1 MANEVFDALNR
12 IADAIFAQVK
22 VQKRAVA
29 VSEEMLAMQKVNLAV
44 TKALE
49 ESLTR
54 TTDNGVGITRLPHES
69 QADA

>member
-1 MANEVFDALNR
+1 MANSVSEALNR

-29 VSEEMLAMQKVNLAV
+29 VSEDMLEMQKVNLAV

-54 TTDNGVGITRLPHES
+54 KTEAMPPYES
-69 QADA
+69 HDA